1 MDAANPKAR
10 SQAHMAR
17 HGPVSRP
24 FTVNLSLSVVHLA
37 GTLSC
42 HIGLM
47 LLQHSPTDLGVVTY
61 VAHPAP
67 TYDVSR
73 PFQGNPPSPGPWIS
87 TKVVNQIQV
96 QGHRPKW
103 AAHWAF
109 VVVKEPRHFYRDR
122 WLSVLK
128 PDREWWTGVFQ
139 GTCLRDVKSLANDQR
154 LSGRQGRFY
163 PHTFKPVQRRI
174 FLSFITRRS
183 GWDFCAFMQNPQV
196 FFYTYLLAHP
206 EDRYECLWFLEGGVI
221 LGHSLSGMIV
231 KSAVDFIGKYDW
243 L

>member
-1 MDAANPKAR
+1 M
-10 SQAHMAR
+10 
-17 HGPVSRP
+17 SRP
-24 FTVNLSLSVVHLA
+24 FTITITLSLSAVHLA

-47 LLQHSPTDLGVVTY
+47 LLQHPPTKLGVVTY

-73 PFQGNPPSPGPWIS
+73 PFQGNPSNPGPWIS

-122 WLSVLK
+122 SFSVLK
-128 PDREWWTGVFQ
+128 PDMAFRKA
-139 GTCLRDVKSLANDQR
+139 R
-154 LSGRQGRFY
+154 
-163 PHTFKPVQRRI
+163 P
-174 FLSFITRRS
+174 FLSAYIQASPTEDILVVHNPTEWLGFLRIHAKS
-183 GWDFCAFMQNPQV
+183 QNI
-196 FFYTYLLAHP
+196 LLHIYS
-206 EDRYECLWFLEGGVI
+206 RIQKIVI
-221 LGHSLSGMIV
+221 NACGFSKEV
-231 KSAVDFIGKYDW
+231 
-243 L
+243 